1 MGFAMFGHSK
11 TGNQIS
17 KVRAILYFF
26 SHRMPL
32 VSHRHVLFFPWVLE
46 TVKLIYDSEIF
57 EIGVLGIF
65 LGGISSFSTIFLK
78 LLYTYT

>member
-1 MGFAMFGHSK
+1 
-11 TGNQIS
+11 
-17 KVRAILYFF
+17 
-26 SHRMPL
+26 MPL

-57 EIGVLGIF
+57 EIGVVGVLGIF